1 MESNGPAGNAGLKAL
16 QEMPK
21 QMLAGLVVA
30 GSMMFPPA
38 IILVPVLTLLP
49 IGPEGDLIIAVDG
62 SRVKSVLDFENR
74 IHNVQPGEIVYLTIV
89 RRCARIQVSVRIPDL
104 EGSSTTIV
112 EQPKNS

>member
-1 MESNGPAGNAGLKAL
+1 MESNGPAANAGLKAL

-38 IILVPVLTLLP
+38 IILVSVLTLLP

-62 SRVKSVLDFENR
+62 LRVKSFLDFENR
-74 IHNVQPGEIVYLTIV
+74 IHDVQPGEIVYLTIV
-89 RRCARIQVSVRIPDL
+89 RRGARIQVPVGIPD
-104 EGSSTTIV
+104 
-112 EQPKNS
+112 